1 MQDLDWDSHWSKPF
15 VFCPVIGQ
23 RAGKIMIA
31 AFVAIV
37 YDCNLYFYFLCPKNT
52 SYFCKCYFCKRQ
64 IKRQIEGAIKDMIF
78 FKVFT

>member
-23 RAGKIMIA
+23 RASKIMIA

-37 YDCNLYFYFLCPKNT
+37 RLQLIFLLLMPK
-52 SYFCKCYFCKRQ
+52 KQ
-64 IKRQIEGAIKDMIF
+64 QLLL
-78 FKVFT
+78 